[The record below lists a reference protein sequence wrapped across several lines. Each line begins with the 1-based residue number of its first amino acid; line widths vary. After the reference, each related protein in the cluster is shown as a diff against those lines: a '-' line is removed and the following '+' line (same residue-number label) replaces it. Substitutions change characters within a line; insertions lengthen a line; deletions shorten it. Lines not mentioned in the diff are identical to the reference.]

1 MLRARLLLVALAAGV
16 CAVRADDAG
25 ASSDGSDP
33 SSSLYGYHNNKKL
46 YFKPTESSTFKL
58 VKLGNV
64 NVTFLDKT
72 NLLGY
77 DGQDMAK
84 VAPGPVVLCVRAPH
98 LPAAC
103 FRAREEWWY
112 ADTRCVAVMA
122 AGAVQRGNSP
132 GDDHALQQCQFQ

>member
-1 MLRARLLLVALAAGV
+1 MPRARLLLVALAAGV
-16 CAVRADDAG
+16 CAVRADDANP
-25 ASSDGSDP
+25 SSDSSEP

-84 VAPGPVVLCVRAPH
+84 VNAG
-98 LPAAC
+98 PAALC
-103 FRAREEWWY
+103 
-112 ADTRCVAVMA
+112 M
-122 AGAVQRGNSP
+122 
-132 GDDHALQQCQFQ
+132 